1 MRPSACRHRVRLIAW
16 LALDPADPDSLSLTR
31 AVCVHARV
39 HREAAVAYTE
49 EDPDVAPTR
58 RQLFKPLLTLDQQ
71 GWESVLL
78 PLQPLQLAL
87 AEEVRISFNSAYA
100 SAVKVAE
107 LTDSSSDAARRTADF
122 ELRVEFAG
130 PEQRFK
136 LSTLF
141 LKMLPEAMQPPRARA
156 HLTVFWSRVVYDRLR
171 LANIPRV
178 CTLLCGPSLSAY
190 SDASFTLSASGAASS
205 DS

>member
-1 MRPSACRHRVRLIAW
+1 MFEAW
-16 LALDPADPDSLSLTR
+16 KWMSMPFD
-31 AVCVHARV
+31 VCTCV
-39 HREAAVAYTE
+39 
-49 EDPDVAPTR
+49 
-58 RQLFKPLLTLDQQ
+58 LLLTVYQEFKEMLEEARQ
-71 GWESVLL
+71 
-78 PLQPLQLAL
+78 
-87 AEEVRISFNSAYA
+87 AEEHALEGVHPR
-100 SAVKVAE
+100 
-107 LTDSSSDAARRTADF
+107 
-122 ELRVEFAG
+122 G

>member
-1 MRPSACRHRVRLIAW
+1 M
-16 LALDPADPDSLSLTR
+16 
-31 AVCVHARV
+31 
-39 HREAAVAYTE
+39 AYTE

-58 RQLFKPLLTLDQQ
+58 CELFKPLLTVDQR

-87 AEEVRISFNSAYA
+87 AEEVRISFNSAYT
-100 SAVKVAE
+100 SAVKMAE
-107 LTDSSSDAARRTADF
+107 LTDSSNDAARRTADF

-141 LKMLPEAMQPPRARA
+141 LKMLPEAMQPPHARA

-178 CTLLCGPSLSAY
+178 CTLLCGPSLCAY
-190 SDASFTLSASGAASS
+190 IDASFSLSASGAAYCGA
-205 DS
+205 